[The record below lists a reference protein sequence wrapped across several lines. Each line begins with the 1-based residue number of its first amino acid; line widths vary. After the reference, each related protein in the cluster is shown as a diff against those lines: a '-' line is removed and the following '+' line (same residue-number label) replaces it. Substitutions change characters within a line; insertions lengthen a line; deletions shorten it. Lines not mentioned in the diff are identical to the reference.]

1 MQNKESK
8 DRNVIKENLGE
19 VTSKSKD
26 NNLKERAV
34 EKKMVGKVTAKSAEN
49 NVNDLKVYYGDSNEV
64 VPFGLNDFNE
74 FVNITESKQ
83 SMNGFEDRY
92 RDVVDYIIKSTH
104 RIWEE
109 KGIGLINKH
118 YNNSAVV
125 HTGSDNAVGKNA
137 VISNTMQTLHS
148 FPDRRLL
155 GENVIWSGN
164 DKDGFYSS
172 HRIMSTATNLG
183 DSTFGPATGK
193 KAIFRTVAVTFL
205 HNNRVCEEWIV
216 RDNLYIV
223 QQLGLEPI
231 EVAKNLAKMSKNKVP
246 ALQSTFGISENK
258 AGQLSPQEYIP
269 KHEGFEIGDFILSM
283 FNKIWQG
290 NLINEVRNYY
300 ADNAVVHFICNQDL
314 EGYNQIQAM
323 FISLFASC
331 TNADVIIERV
341 TCNKRAKEN
350 EWDVA
355 VRWRIKGIHEGI
367 GYFGYPSGKHIEIL
381 GVNHLRIANEKVIE
395 EWITFDALDVL
406 KQIYTE

>member
-1 MQNKESK
+1 MQNKQSK
-8 DRNVIKENLGE
+8 DQKVSVEKITL
-19 VTSKSKD
+19 KSKD
-26 NNLKERAV
+26 NKLMEIEG
-34 EKKMVGKVTAKSAEN
+34 EKKMVEKVTIDSNKN
-49 NVNDLKVYYGDSNEV
+49 KVDGVNVYYGDSKEV
-64 VPFGLNDFNE
+64 IPLALNDFNE
-74 FVNITESKQ
+74 FITLTESKQ
-83 SMNGFEDRY
+83 SMEGFEDRY

-118 YNNSAVV
+118 YHNAAVV

-137 VISNTMQTLHS
+137 VISNTMQTLHA
-148 FPDRRLL
+148 FPDRRLI

-172 HRIMSTATNLG
+172 HRIISTATNIG

-193 KAIFRTVAVTFL
+193 KVVFRTVAVTFL
-205 HNNRVCEEWIV
+205 NNNRVCEEWIV

-223 QQLGLEPI
+223 QQLGFNPI
-231 EVAKNLAKMSKNKVP
+231 EVAKNLAKMSKSKVP

-258 AGQLSPQEYIP
+258 AGQLEPKEYIP
-269 KHEGFEIGDFILSM
+269 KHKGFEIGDFVLSM

-290 NLINEVRNYY
+290 NLINEVRSYY

-314 EGYNQIQAM
+314 EGYNQIQGM

-331 TNADVIIERV
+331 TNAEVIIERV
-341 TCNKRAKEN
+341 TCNKRTKEN

-381 GVNHLRIANEKVIE
+381 GVNHLRVSNEKVVE

-406 KQIYTE
+406 KQIYSE